1 MDVNYLCKGCLYNF
15 YESEESEKIRL
26 KNVNT
31 KGETKERTIKRCGKC
46 KNAFFCENCE
56 KSMLKHYNL
65 CKENNGKFIFYNI
78 CTTINPEQSFLCPSS
93 IKKGFIMP
101 YKIEESESENQII
114 YYFEE
119 NIVMINDNGKI
130 YWIYDEDG
138 KIFKKEKMKISI
150 GEKICKEILS
160 ELYPN
165 NNFKKIRPN
174 WLRNEKT
181 GKNLELDMYCDELNI
196 ALEYN
201 GKQHYEY
208 VNYFHNT
215 NEDFIR
221 QQERDKC
228 KKELCEKNNVKL
240 ICIPYTLSK
249 RNEIKDYIINNI
261 SNSIITNNNE
271 I

>member
-1 MDVNYLCKGCLYNF
+1 MGKNF
-15 YESEESEKIRL
+15 L
-26 KNVNT
+26 
-31 KGETKERTIKRCGKC
+31 
-46 KNAFFCENCE
+46 CENCE

-65 CKENNGKFIFYNI
+65 CKENNGKFIFYDM

-93 IKKGFIMP
+93 IKKGFITP
-101 YKIEESESENQII
+101 HKIEESENQKI

-119 NIVMINDNGKI
+119 NKVMINDNGKI

-138 KIFKKEKMKISI
+138 KIFKKEKLKISV

-215 NEDFIR
+215 NEDFIK

-228 KKELCEKNNVKL
+228 KKECKVNL
-240 ICIPYTLSK
+240 YTIY
-249 RNEIKDYIINNI
+249 IK
-261 SNSIITNNNE
+261 
-271 I
+271 